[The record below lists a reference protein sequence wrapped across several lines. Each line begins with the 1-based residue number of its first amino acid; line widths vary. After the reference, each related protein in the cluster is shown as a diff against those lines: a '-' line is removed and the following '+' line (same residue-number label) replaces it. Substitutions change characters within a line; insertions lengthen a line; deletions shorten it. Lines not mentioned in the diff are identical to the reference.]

1 MILIMGTPQNS
12 TRSFGEIPT
21 QLQLRVDFRYQHLDN
36 LQQLERDVKLTS
48 VILGRH
54 GLAH

>member
-1 MILIMGTPQNS
+1 MILIMGTPKIVPLVLGKS
-12 TRSFGEIPT
+12 PT